1 MRDLQK
7 LSVWALG
14 GMLLLALAS
23 VGRGGLPA
31 GTSAATYT
39 AASSAN
45 VSEVPLGPSGFA
57 TYRITFTDMRPGDVA
72 FEVLSTSEPS
82 SFFVIADLTNNSSQ
96 DWAGLRMMLGTGSL
110 DPGTATDH
118 FEPFDPGGPDLAW
131 CAFDPSSFPSPDLGL
146 YEASWPQATLGA
158 DGSESIGFNIDIPH
172 GLSTFTIRHVPM
184 PEPGTLLLSGLP
196 ALALTARR
204 RPRACRA

>member
-118 FEPFDPGGPDLAW
+118 FEPFDPGGPDLRGVRSTLR
-131 CAFDPSSFPSPDLGL
+131 AF
-146 YEASWPQATLGA
+146 Q
-158 DGSESIGFNIDIPH
+158 
-172 GLSTFTIRHVPM
+172 
-184 PEPGTLLLSGLP
+184 
-196 ALALTARR
+196 ALTWGSTKPPGRKPPLVPTEVNRSASISTS
-204 RPRACRA
+204 PTA